1 MIQTPKEESHEKCS
15 TTKYYFVLFPAEE
28 AFLVTVV
35 NLSLS
40 EIQNL
45 ALKAFTQNGCNSQ
58 NAEALT
64 RTVVAAERD
73 GSHSHG
79 LFRVPGYVASLR
91 SGKVNGAADPQ
102 IFKKSPVI
110 LNVNGDGGYAPLA
123 IERGIPALAKSA
135 TEFGIAA
142 MTVTNTHHF
151 AALWPEVEAL
161 AEKKLVGMACVRSM
175 PVVAPFGSNTPLFG
189 TNPLAFAWPRKNKP
203 PFVFDMA
210 TSAMA
215 HGEVSIAARDGFS
228 VPLGTGLDE
237 SGNETTDPAAILKGV
252 LLPFGGYKGS
262 VVATMVELLAAGA
275 TGEGFSFEAKKADN
289 GDGGPPRGGE
299 FFLAFSPTLL
309 AEDGWEDHCEKFFDK
324 YEAIPGARLP
334 GARRHKNRGNTAD
347 RSIDAKLVATIQE
360 LCSRPES

>member
-1 MIQTPKEESHEKCS
+1 M
-15 TTKYYFVLFPAEE
+15 
-28 AFLVTVV
+28 TVV
-35 NLSLS
+35 KLSLN

-45 ALKAFTQNGCNSQ
+45 ALEVFSKNGCDSE
-58 NAEALT
+58 NASALT
-64 RTVVAAERD
+64 RTVVNAERD

-91 SGKVNGAADPQ
+91 SGKVNGVANPK
-102 IFKKSPVI
+102 ISHKSPVI
-110 LNVNGDGGYAPLA
+110 INVNGDGGYAPLA

-161 AEKKLVGMACVRSM
+161 AEKNLVGMACVRSM
-175 PVVAPFGSNTPLFG
+175 PVVAPFGSNIPLFG
-189 TNPLAFAWPRKNKP
+189 TNPLAFVWPRKNKP

-237 SGNETTDPAAILKGV
+237 DGNETTDPAAILKGV

-299 FFLAFSPTLL
+299 FFLAFSPTLI
-309 AEDGWEDHCEKFFDK
+309 AEEGWEDHCEKFFDK
-324 YEAIPGARLP
+324 YESIPGARLP
-334 GARRHKNRGNTAD
+334 GARRHNNRNDKAE
-347 RSIDAKLVATIQE
+347 RSIDSNLVAKIKE
-360 LCSRPES
+360 LL